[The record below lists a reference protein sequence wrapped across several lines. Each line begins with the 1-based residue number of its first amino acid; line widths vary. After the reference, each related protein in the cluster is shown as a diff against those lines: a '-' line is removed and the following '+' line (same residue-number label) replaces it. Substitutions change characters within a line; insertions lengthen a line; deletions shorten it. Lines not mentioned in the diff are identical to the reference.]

1 MIAPFTPFRY
11 TFEVSP
17 VFTVMEKTLLQK
29 MLDLIGFTDGDA
41 IFTPGLLN
49 FLYVYRE
56 KLLIDNLSLSFS
68 LALFLSLQKNTWIL
82 TIHFELHLGGSL
94 ANMYALNV
102 ARYKRFPDVKKT
114 GVYGLPKLCVL
125 TSEKVLNIY

>member
-1 MIAPFTPFRY
+1 MIASFTPFRY

-56 KLLIDNLSLSFS
+56 KLLIDNLSLFLSCSFS
-68 LALFLSLQKNTWIL
+68 FSSKEYMDIDHT
-82 TIHFELHLGGSL
+82 F
-94 ANMYALNV
+94 
-102 ARYKRFPDVKKT
+102 
-114 GVYGLPKLCVL
+114 
-125 TSEKVLNIY
+125 